1 MALAGEAKDLS
12 TIETRDVTFPSDGC
26 QMKGYLARPKAPGSQ
41 PAVIV
46 LHEAFGLVDHE
57 RDIARRL
64 ANVGFIAFAPDIYSR
79 VGPLKDPSNMG
90 EVLPKMFGLPDAQ
103 LARDFNAAADFVR
116 AQPGSN
122 GKVRCVGF
130 CLGGRL
136 TLLFPC
142 SSDKVNAA
150 LDCWG
155 RFTQPAPPHS

>member
-64 ANVGFIAFAPDIYSR
+64 ANVGFNAFAPDIYSR

-90 EVLPKMFGLPDAQ
+90 EVLPKMFGLPDAL

-122 GKVRCVGF
+122 ANIASFGF
-130 CLGGRL
+130 CVYA
-136 TLLFPC
+136 TSPLLFA
-142 SSDKVNAA
+142 SIN
-150 LDCWG
+150 
-155 RFTQPAPPHS
+155 